1 MRLIKSCC
9 IALFLAMC
17 LFAVKASAS
26 SLSAG
31 EGLSLSSVS
40 NEDSSFMLSKVY
52 FLPDWRESDVSFGND
67 DSKPCTEVCNNV
79 SASDCAYGLTETY
92 VNSCGETCVR
102 CKECV
107 GCESQ
112 GYRLSACPENGIC
125 ANDCCNKL
133 YKLTDCGEGFI
144 KDGDSC
150 RTESCTDD
158 ASICTG
164 GKTCQSGVC
173 KCPSG
178 KTEVNGQC
186 ETSTCANGGVTCS
199 SGVCDTS
206 SGECVECLSKG
217 DCSSGV
223 CDTGSKTCVECLT
236 NSDCTGGKEC
246 SNKKCVVPDPCAGI
260 TCSGGKSCVDGT
272 CKCPSGQIDNGGTCE
287 APNCANGGID
297 CEKHGK
303 VCNTSSGECVECTQD
318 SHCSGNMT
326 CQNNSCTC
334 PSDKPN
340 KNSSGQCVQCTSDSH
355 CGDNEKCNTSSNSC
369 EAAQE
374 YCVTGSIYYSD
385 GTCST
390 AYNSEKTP
398 LGVVVNPEFHL
409 IVGLKNLTGPIVH
422 GTNGFKNVGNEPVD
436 NYSERGYENTQ
447 KIYEL
452 IKNTDRTTIISFC
465 WEATSSALAGGR
477 MYVPATAEAS
487 LIAKNITKINN
498 TLMMLSQY
506 RTDTLPV
513 PGTIWTSD
521 EAELG
526 APVTMLAYDITAD
539 TALEGILKYDSG
551 MYGRCVGRY
560 KTDPFWGETI
570 KPSVDGMGNSY
581 MTYPLEGSCR
591 GSYFRD
597 VFYWNPEYN
606 RCVYDYELEAGGG
619 EEPGPSL
626 PSCEEWEE
634 NGWLNASTSYNSS
647 VCRSYNESI
656 QECQY
661 KDGSKGKFCDLSTN
675 CTFGAEAYRTYKY
688 CPNGAR
694 CMYNSCQYY
703 QNMSASESPRRL
715 GRNKNCY
722 TCIQSTNE
730 SCGTRQN
737 FVQCK

>member
-52 FLPDWRESDVSFGND
+52 FLPDWRQDKLSFGGD
-67 DSKPCTEVCNNV
+67 DNKPCTEVCNNV

-133 YKLTDCGEGFI
+133 YKLTGCNSGFV
-144 KDGDSC
+144 KDGDGC
-150 RTESCTDD
+150 REKICTDD
-158 ASICTG
+158 ETICTSKGLVCNSGSGECVECTGPDDCSG
-164 GKTCQSGVC
+164 GRECVSNTC
-173 KCPSG
+173 KCPEG
-178 KTEVNGQC
+178 KVWNGSQC
-186 ETSTCANGGVTCS
+186 VEGTCTNGGVNCEDL
-199 SGVCDTS
+199 GMVCNNS
-206 SGECVECLSKG
+206 SGECVECMIND
-217 DCSSGV
+217 DCPTGKV
-223 CDTGSKTCVECLT
+223 CSENHTCIVETNPCDNVKCEGGQCVDGKCVCSGSKPHLLDDNVTCVECT
-236 NSDCTGGKEC
+236 DKDDCNGGRECVNNSCQ
-246 SNKKCVVPDPCAGI
+246 
-260 TCSGGKSCVDGT
+260 
-272 CKCPSGQIDNGGTCE
+272 CPSGTVEVKGVCETKNCNNTPSLCGT
-287 APNCANGGID
+287 D
-297 CEKHGK
+297 
-303 VCNTSSGECVECTQD
+303 
-318 SHCSGNMT
+318 
-326 CQNNSCTC
+326 
-334 PSDKPN
+334 
-340 KNSSGQCVQCTSDSH
+340 
-355 CGDNEKCNTSSNSC
+355 EKCNTSSGLC

-452 IKNTDRTTIISFC
+452 IKDTDRTTIISFC

-498 TLMMLSQY
+498 TLEMLSQY

-513 PGTIWTSD
+513 PGRIWTSD

-526 APVTMLAYDITAD
+526 APYTMLAYDIEAD
-539 TALEGILKYDSG
+539 TALDGIPKYDPQ

-560 KTDPFWGETI
+560 ETDPFWGDTI

-581 MTYPLEGSCR
+581 MTYPLTDSCR

-634 NGWLNASTSYNSS
+634 NGWLDASTSYNSS
-647 VCRSYNESI
+647 VCRSYNESV

-675 CTFGAEAYRTYKY
+675 CTFGAEAYRTYQY

-722 TCIQSTNE
+722 ACIQSTNE